1 MKIKVTNREL
11 KECIAN
17 VMERIISEGKS
28 KTRDNGFDKASK
40 RGNRDGEREV
50 YGDGFKSYDKVH
62 KSQKD
67 YYRKNKWGKKGYE
80 EELNEDRL
88 NFTHPEDMD
97 IVPDSKPF
105 IKYNYEYDPSEER
118 NIDAVEIKT
127 DIDEVETELIDS
139 ILSNFELVEKDI
151 VDGYITFVVPNNM
164 KEEFIDFL
172 RSEDVNIIE

>member
-28 KTRDNGFDKASK
+28 KTRDGFDKASK
-40 RGNRDGEREV
+40 KGNRDGEREV

-67 YYRKNKWGKKGYE
+67 YTRKNKWGKKGYE

-105 IKYNYEYDPSEER
+105 IKYNYEYDPSEEHS
-118 NIDAVEIKT
+118 IDAVEIKT
-127 DIDEVETELIDS
+127 DIDEVETDLIDT
-139 ILSNFELVEKDI
+139 ILSNFDLVEKDI
-151 VDGYITFVVPNNM
+151 VDGYITFVVPDRM

>member
-28 KTRDNGFDKASK
+28 KKHDGFYKATK
-40 RGNRDGEREV
+40 KGNREGEREI
-50 YGDGFKSYDKVH
+50 YGDGFKPTDKVH
-62 KSQKD
+62 KSLKD
-67 YYRKNKWGKKGYE
+67 YSRKGKGKWKYD

-97 IVPDSKPF
+97 IVSDSKPF
-105 IKYNYEYDPSEER
+105 IKYNHEYDPSEER
-118 NIDAVEIKT
+118 SIDAVEIKT
-127 DIDEVETELIDS
+127 DIDEVETGLIDT
-139 ILSNFELVEKDI
+139 ILSNFDLVEKDI
-151 VDGYITFVVPNNM
+151 VDGYITFVVPDRM
-164 KEEFIDFL
+164 KEEFINFL

>member
-11 KECIAN
+11 KECITN

-28 KTRDNGFDKASK
+28 KTRDGFNKATK
-40 RGNRDGEREV
+40 KGNRDGEREI

-67 YYRKNKWGKKGYE
+67 YSRKGKGKWKYD

-88 NFTHPEDMD
+88 NFTRPEDMD

-105 IKYNYEYDPSEER
+105 IKYNHEYDPSEEHSI
-118 NIDAVEIKT
+118 NAVEVKT
-127 DIDEVETELIDS
+127 DIEEVETDLIDT
-139 ILSNFELVEKDI
+139 ILSNFDLVEKDI
-151 VDGYITFVVPNNM
+151 VDGYITFVVPDKM
-164 KEEFIDFL
+164 KEEFINFL
-172 RSEDVNIIE
+172 RNEDVNIIE

>member
-11 KECIAN
+11 KECITN

-28 KTRDNGFDKASK
+28 KTRDGFNKATK
-40 RGNRDGEREV
+40 KGNRDGEREI

-67 YYRKNKWGKKGYE
+67 YSRKGKGKWKYD

-97 IVPDSKPF
+97 IVSDSKPF
-105 IKYNYEYDPSEER
+105 IKYNHEYDPSEER
-118 NIDAVEIKT
+118 SIDAVEIKT
-127 DIDEVETELIDS
+127 DIDEVETDLIDT
-139 ILSNFELVEKDI
+139 ILSNFDLVEKDI
-151 VDGYITFVVPNNM
+151 VDGYITFVVPDKM

>member
-28 KTRDNGFDKASK
+28 KTRDGFDKASK
-40 RGNRDGEREV
+40 KGNRDDEREV

-62 KSQKD
+62 KSHKD
-67 YYRKNKWGKKGYE
+67 YTRKNKWGKKGYE

-105 IKYNYEYDPSEER
+105 IKYNYEYDPSEEHS
-118 NIDAVEIKT
+118 IDAVEIKT
-127 DIDEVETELIDS
+127 DIDEVETDLIDT
-139 ILSNFELVEKDI
+139 ILSNFDLVEKDI
-151 VDGYITFVVPNNM
+151 VDGYITFVVPDRM

>member
-11 KECIAN
+11 KECITN

-28 KTRDNGFDKASK
+28 KTRDGFNKATK
-40 RGNRDGEREV
+40 KGNRDGEREI

-67 YYRKNKWGKKGYE
+67 YSRKGKGKWKYD

-105 IKYNYEYDPSEER
+105 IKYNHEYDPSEEHSI
-118 NIDAVEIKT
+118 NAVEVKT
-127 DIDEVETELIDS
+127 DIEEVETDLIDT
-139 ILSNFELVEKDI
+139 ILSNFDLVEKDI
-151 VDGYITFVVPNNM
+151 VDGYITFVIPDKM
-164 KEEFIDFL
+164 KEEFINL
-172 RSEDVNIIE
+172 NNY